1 MMKNKNMINMLK
13 RLFPVILVLSAFALA
28 SVPAAAQMSDDAV
41 VEYVKD
47 GIANGRSQ
55 NEMAMELA
63 AKGVTREQVERIR
76 NASQAGVLTGNAART
91 AGEQERARRMND
103 GMMETPAV
111 KVNDVLEDV
120 IEPEATPVFGRNIFT
135 NDNLTFA
142 PSTNLPTPEDYRL
155 GPGDEVIIDIW
166 GNNQATI
173 RQTISPDGTI
183 NIPDIGL
190 VSLNGMTIRQA
201 DSYMKRKLGQIY
213 SVDGEDAKSEIKL
226 TLGNIRTIQV
236 NLMGEVAVPGTYY
249 LSSLSNLYH
258 ALYRAGG
265 VSDLG
270 SLRDIQLVRKGK
282 KVASVDVYDFI
293 MNGKTPDNINLEE
306 GDIIVVPAYARLVE
320 VAGNVKRPMTY
331 ELRDGE
337 TVASLLDYAGGF
349 SGNAYKENVRVV
361 RQNGKEYQVYTV
373 DAPDY
378 ASFVLEDGDELTVG
392 QILDRYANRI
402 EVKGA
407 VYRPGIYQ
415 LGNGV
420 STVSQLIAK
429 ADGLKGDAFTNR
441 ALIHREREDLTL
453 EVISVDVKGILNGT
467 AADIEL
473 QKNDVLY
480 IPSIHDLSDIGDITV
495 EGEVARPGAFVFA
508 DNTTLEDAIMMAGGL
523 LESASTVKID
533 VTRRIKDASSTS
545 QSENIAEVFTFS
557 FKDGYVLDGE
567 PGFVLQP
574 YDYIYVR
581 RSPSYTEQISVEVR
595 GEVVFPGTYNI
606 SRRTERLSDVITKA
620 GGINQ
625 WAYVKGA
632 RLSRKMDEEEKAR
645 LQSTLEVMDS
655 AKDSIDV
662 STLATA
668 ERYFVGIDMEAALA
682 NPGSDVDLVLRE
694 GDVLIV
700 PQYNN
705 TVKISGNV
713 LYPNTVTYRPDMTV
727 NDFVTMAGGYGFRSK
742 KNKAYIIYMN
752 GTVSRARRY
761 SKGVV
766 EPGCEI
772 VVPKKRERKG
782 ALQEVLGVA
791 TTASSLATMMATIG
805 NLLK

>member
-1 MMKNKNMINMLK
+1 
-13 RLFPVILVLSAFALA
+13 
-28 SVPAAAQMSDDAV
+28 
-41 VEYVKD
+41 
-47 GIANGRSQ
+47 
-55 NEMAMELA
+55 
-63 AKGVTREQVERIR
+63 
-76 NASQAGVLTGNAART
+76 
-91 AGEQERARRMND
+91 
-103 GMMETPAV
+103 
-111 KVNDVLEDV
+111 
-120 IEPEATPVFGRNIFT
+120 
-135 NDNLTFA
+135 
-142 PSTNLPTPEDYRL
+142 
-155 GPGDEVIIDIW
+155 
-166 GNNQATI
+166 
-173 RQTISPDGTI
+173 
-183 NIPDIGL
+183 
-190 VSLNGMTIRQA
+190 
-201 DSYMKRKLGQIY
+201 
-213 SVDGEDAKSEIKL
+213 
-226 TLGNIRTIQV
+226 
-236 NLMGEVAVPGTYY
+236 
-249 LSSLSNLYH
+249 
-258 ALYRAGG
+258 
-265 VSDLG
+265 
-270 SLRDIQLVRKGK
+270 
-282 KVASVDVYDFI
+282 
-293 MNGKTPDNINLEE
+293 
-306 GDIIVVPAYARLVE
+306 
-320 VAGNVKRPMTY
+320 
-331 ELRDGE
+331 
-337 TVASLLDYAGGF
+337 
-349 SGNAYKENVRVV
+349 
-361 RQNGKEYQVYTV
+361 
-373 DAPDY
+373 
-378 ASFVLEDGDELTVG
+378 
-392 QILDRYANRI
+392 
-402 EVKGA
+402 
-407 VYRPGIYQ
+407 
-415 LGNGV
+415 
-420 STVSQLIAK
+420 
-429 ADGLKGDAFTNR
+429 
-441 ALIHREREDLTL
+441 
-453 EVISVDVKGILNGT
+453 
-467 AADIEL
+467 
-473 QKNDVLY
+473 
-480 IPSIHDLSDIGDITV
+480 
-495 EGEVARPGAFVFA
+495 
-508 DNTTLEDAIMMAGGL
+508 
-523 LESASTVKID
+523 
-533 VTRRIKDASSTS
+533 
-545 QSENIAEVFTFS
+545 
-557 FKDGYVLDGE
+557 
-567 PGFVLQP
+567 VLQP

>member
-1 MMKNKNMINMLK
+1 MLK

-337 TVASLLDYAGGF
+337 TVESLLDYAGGF

-668 ERYFVGIDMEAALA
+668 ERYYVGIDMEAALA
-682 NPGSDVDLVLRE
+682 KPGSDVDLVLRE

>member
-1 MMKNKNMINMLK
+1 MLK

-420 STVSQLIAK
+420 STVFQLIAK

-668 ERYFVGIDMEAALA
+668 ERYYVGIDMEAALA
-682 NPGSDVDLVLRE
+682 KPGSDVDLVLRE

>member
-1 MMKNKNMINMLK
+1 MINMLK

-545 QSENIAEVFTFS
+545 QSENIAEMFTFS

-606 SRRTERLSDVITKA
+606 SRRTERLSDVIAKA

-668 ERYFVGIDMEAALA
+668 ERYYVGIDMEAALA
-682 NPGSDVDLVLRE
+682 KPGSDVDLVLRE

>member
-1 MMKNKNMINMLK
+1 MLK

-337 TVASLLDYAGGF
+337 TVESLLDYAGGF

-373 DAPDY
+373 DALDY

>member
-1 MMKNKNMINMLK
+1 MLK

-429 ADGLKGDAFTNR
+429 ADGLMGDAFTNR

>member
-1 MMKNKNMINMLK
+1 MLK

-473 QKNDVLY
+473 QKNDILY

-606 SRRTERLSDVITKA
+606 SRRTERLSDVIAKA

-668 ERYFVGIDMEAALA
+668 ERYYVGIDMEAALA
-682 NPGSDVDLVLRE
+682 KPGSDVDLVLRE

>member
-1 MMKNKNMINMLK
+1 MLK

-320 VAGNVKRPMTY
+320 VSGNVKRPMTY

-606 SRRTERLSDVITKA
+606 SRRTERLSDVIAKA

-668 ERYFVGIDMEAALA
+668 ERYYVGIDMEAALA
-682 NPGSDVDLVLRE
+682 KPGSDVDLVLRE

>member
-1 MMKNKNMINMLK
+1 MINMLK

-668 ERYFVGIDMEAALA
+668 ERYYVGIDMEAALA
-682 NPGSDVDLVLRE
+682 KPGSDVDLVLRE

>member
-1 MMKNKNMINMLK
+1 MINMLK

-120 IEPEATPVFGRNIFT
+120 IEPEASPVFGRNIFT

-581 RSPSYTEQISVEVR
+581 RSPSYTEQVSVEVR

-606 SRRTERLSDVITKA
+606 SRRTERLSDVIAKA

-668 ERYFVGIDMEAALA
+668 ERYYVGIDMEAALA
-682 NPGSDVDLVLRE
+682 KPGSDVDLVLRE

>member
-1 MMKNKNMINMLK
+1 MINMLK

-545 QSENIAEVFTFS
+545 QSENIAEMFTFS

-606 SRRTERLSDVITKA
+606 SRRTERLSDVIAKA

-682 NPGSDVDLVLRE
+682 KPGSDVDLVLRE

>member
-1 MMKNKNMINMLK
+1 MLK

-76 NASQAGVLTGNAART
+76 NASQTGVLTGNAART

-320 VAGNVKRPMTY
+320 VAGNVKRPMIY

-668 ERYFVGIDMEAALA
+668 ERYYVGIDMEAALA
-682 NPGSDVDLVLRE
+682 KPGSDVDLVLRE

>member
-337 TVASLLDYAGGF
+337 TVESLLDYAGGF

-668 ERYFVGIDMEAALA
+668 ERYYVGIDMEAALA
-682 NPGSDVDLVLRE
+682 KPGSDVDLVLRE

>member
-1 MMKNKNMINMLK
+1 MLK

-668 ERYFVGIDMEAALA
+668 ERYYVGIDMEAALA

-694 GDVLIV
+694 SDVLIV

>member
-1 MMKNKNMINMLK
+1 MLK

-337 TVASLLDYAGGF
+337 TVESLLDYAGGF

-668 ERYFVGIDMEAALA
+668 ERYYVGIDMEAALA
-682 NPGSDVDLVLRE
+682 KPGSDVDLVLRE

-782 ALQEVLGVA
+782 TLQEVLGVA

>member
-1 MMKNKNMINMLK
+1 MLK

-120 IEPEATPVFGRNIFT
+120 IEPEASPVFGRNIFT

-337 TVASLLDYAGGF
+337 TVANLLDYAGGF

-668 ERYFVGIDMEAALA
+668 ERYYVGIDMEAALA
-682 NPGSDVDLVLRE
+682 KPGSDVDLVLRE

>member
-1 MMKNKNMINMLK
+1 MLK

-120 IEPEATPVFGRNIFT
+120 IEPEAIPVFGRNIFT

-453 EVISVDVKGILNGT
+453 EVISVDIKGILNGT

-606 SRRTERLSDVITKA
+606 SRRTERLSDVIAKA

-682 NPGSDVDLVLRE
+682 KPGSDVDLVLRE

>member
-1 MMKNKNMINMLK
+1 MLK

-120 IEPEATPVFGRNIFT
+120 IEPVATPVFGRNIFT

-668 ERYFVGIDMEAALA
+668 ERYYVGIDMEAALA
-682 NPGSDVDLVLRE
+682 KPGSDVDLVLRE

>member
-1 MMKNKNMINMLK
+1 MINMLK

-337 TVASLLDYAGGF
+337 TVESLLDYAGGF

-668 ERYFVGIDMEAALA
+668 ERYYVGIDMEAALA
-682 NPGSDVDLVLRE
+682 KPGSDVDLVLRE

>member
-1 MMKNKNMINMLK
+1 MIDMLK
-13 RLFPVILVLSAFALA
+13 RLLSVILILSAFALA
-28 SVPAAAQMSDDAV
+28 SVPVAAQMSDDAV
-41 VEYVKD
+41 VAYVKQ
-47 GIANGRSQ
+47 GVASGKSQ
-55 NEMAMELA
+55 TEMARELA
-63 AKGVTREQVERIR
+63 SKGVTREQVERLR
-76 NASQAGVLTGNAART
+76 NSAQTGADAPSAVKAAGV
-91 AGEQERARRMND
+91 QERARRMND
-103 GMMETPAV
+103 GMLETPVA
-111 KVNDVLEDV
+111 DVSVVLGDV
-120 IEPEATPVFGRNIFT
+120 VAPEYDDVFGRNIFT

-142 PSTNLPTPEDYRL
+142 PSANLPTPEDYRL

-183 NIPDIGL
+183 KIPDIGL
-190 VSLNGMTIRQA
+190 VSLNGMTIKQA

-265 VSDLG
+265 VSPLG
-270 SLRDIQLVRKGK
+270 SLREIQLVRNGK
-282 KVASVDVYDFI
+282 KIASLDIYDFI
-293 MNGKTPDNINLEE
+293 LNGNSPDDVTLQE
-306 GDIIVVPAYARLVE
+306 GDIIIVPAFDRLVE
-320 VAGNVKRPMTY
+320 IVGNVKRPMIY
-331 ELRDGE
+331 ELKDGE
-337 TVASLLDYAGGF
+337 TIGDLLEYAGGF
-349 SGNAYKENVRVV
+349 SGNAYKENLRVV
-361 RQNGKEYQVYTV
+361 RQNGREYQVYTV

-378 ASFVLEDGDELTVG
+378 SSFVLQDGDEITVE
-392 QILDRYANRI
+392 QMLDRFANRI
-402 EVKGA
+402 EIKGA

-420 STVSQLIAK
+420 TTVSQLIAK

-453 EVISVDVKGILNGT
+453 EVIPVDVKGVLDGSV
-467 AADIEL
+467 ADVEL

-480 IPSIHDLSDIGDITV
+480 VPSIHDLNDVGNITV
-495 EGEVARPGAFVFA
+495 VGEVARPGTFVYA
-508 DNTTLEDAIMMAGGL
+508 DNMTLEDAVMMAGGL

-533 VTRRIKDASSTS
+533 VTRRIKDASSTF
-545 QSENIAEVFTFS
+545 QTENIAEVFTFS

-567 PGFVLQP
+567 AGFVLEP
-574 YDYIYVR
+574 YDYVFIR
-581 RSPSYTEQISVEVR
+581 RSPSYMAQTSVTIE
-595 GEVVFPGTYNI
+595 GEVVFPGIYTLTH
-606 SRRTERLSDVITKA
+606 RTERLSDVVEKA
-620 GGINQ
+620 GGLNQ

-632 RLSRKMDEEEKAR
+632 RLSRKMDSEEKAR
-645 LQSTLEVMDS
+645 LMSTIEVLDS
-655 AKDSIDV
+655 AKDSIDM
-662 STLATA
+662 STLAMSD
-668 ERYFVGIDMEAALA
+668 RYYVGIDLEDALK
-682 NPGSDVDLVLRE
+682 NPGSDADLVLRE

-727 NDFVTMAGGYGFRSK
+727 KDYVIQAGGYGFRSK
-742 KNKAYIIYMN
+742 KNKAYVVYMN
-752 GTVSRARRY
+752 GTVTRARRM
-761 SKGVV
+761 SSNVV

-772 VVPKKRERKG
+772 VVPKKRNRDG
-782 ALQEVLGVA
+782 SLQEVLGIA
-791 TTASSLATMMATIG
+791 TTASSLATMMATVG

>member
-1 MMKNKNMINMLK
+1 MLK

-76 NASQAGVLTGNAART
+76 NASQAGVLAGNAART

-120 IEPEATPVFGRNIFT
+120 IEPVATPVFGRNIFT

-337 TVASLLDYAGGF
+337 TVESLLDYAGGF

-473 QKNDVLY
+473 QKNDILY

-606 SRRTERLSDVITKA
+606 SRRTERLSDVIAKA

-662 STLATA
+662 STLAMA

-682 NPGSDVDLVLRE
+682 KPGSDVDLVLRE

-805 NLLK
+805 NLMK

>member
-1 MMKNKNMINMLK
+1 MLK

-41 VEYVKD
+41 IEYVKE

-190 VSLNGMTIRQA
+190 VSLNGMTIKQA

-293 MNGKTPDNINLEE
+293 MNGKSPDNITLEE
-306 GDIIVVPAYARLVE
+306 GDIIVVPAYGRLVE
-320 VAGNVKRPMTY
+320 VAGNVKRPMVY

-337 TVASLLDYAGGF
+337 TVANLLDYAGGF
-349 SGNAYKENVRVV
+349 SGNAYRENVRVV

-473 QKNDVLY
+473 QKNDILY

-682 NPGSDVDLVLRE
+682 KPGSDVDLVLRE

>member
-1 MMKNKNMINMLK
+1 MLK

-47 GIANGRSQ
+47 GIANGKSQ

-120 IEPEATPVFGRNIFT
+120 TEPEATPVFGRNIFT

-407 VYRPGIYQ
+407 VYRPGLYQ

-473 QKNDVLY
+473 QKNDILY

-606 SRRTERLSDVITKA
+606 SRRTERLSDVIAKA

-727 NDFVTMAGGYGFRSK
+727 SDYVIMAGGYGFRSK

>member
-1 MMKNKNMINMLK
+1 MLK

-120 IEPEATPVFGRNIFT
+120 IEPVATPVFGRNIFT

-682 NPGSDVDLVLRE
+682 KPGSDVDLVLRE

>member
-668 ERYFVGIDMEAALA
+668 ERYYVGIEMEAALA
-682 NPGSDVDLVLRE
+682 KPGSDVDLVLRE

>member
-1 MMKNKNMINMLK
+1 MLK

-320 VAGNVKRPMTY
+320 VTGNVKRPMTY

-473 QKNDVLY
+473 QKNDILY

-606 SRRTERLSDVITKA
+606 SRRTERLSDVIAKA

-668 ERYFVGIDMEAALA
+668 ERYYVGIDMEAALA
-682 NPGSDVDLVLRE
+682 KPGSDVDLVLRE

>member
-1 MMKNKNMINMLK
+1 
-13 RLFPVILVLSAFALA
+13 
-28 SVPAAAQMSDDAV
+28 
-41 VEYVKD
+41 
-47 GIANGRSQ
+47 
-55 NEMAMELA
+55 
-63 AKGVTREQVERIR
+63 
-76 NASQAGVLTGNAART
+76 
-91 AGEQERARRMND
+91 
-103 GMMETPAV
+103 
-111 KVNDVLEDV
+111 VNDVLEDV

-265 VSDLG
+265 VSDLVL
-270 SLRDIQLVRKGK
+270 LRDIQLVRKGK

-655 AKDSIDV
+655 TKDSIDV

-682 NPGSDVDLVLRE
+682 KPGSDVDLVLRE